1 MRVRPFVPRAICARD
16 FNRGDFL
23 HPVAWDHLCPKR
35 TTLPENNFY
44 CGEVILPTCS
54 CFAPFLICLLLSMY
68 ISIQLVLFC
77 LLVGSFSFLFQMCSS
92 QGCGAN
98 SLLHSRII
106 CSYELA
112 ASRKQCLHQ
121 KRKAPF
127 VLSWLILSPGSFGLS
142 LTAFATCLPIRFMLR
157 PTYSAWFWSK
167 FSFSCSLL
175 YRLGSTLGRS
185 VEGFSSHRFF
195 NESSKI
201 DQFRDGAC
209 VAIVWSNQQG
219 VLAIHSWSLVEWKC

>member
-1 MRVRPFVPRAICARD
+1 M
-16 FNRGDFL
+16 
-23 HPVAWDHLCPKR
+23 
-35 TTLPENNFY
+35 
-44 CGEVILPTCS
+44 PTCC
-54 CFAPFLICLLLSMY
+54 CFFPFLICFLLFIYIYLFNLSFFACL
-68 ISIQLVLFC
+68 SVL
-77 LLVGSFSFLFQMCSS
+77 LISFLFQMCSS

-98 SLLHSRII
+98 SLSNSRII

-121 KRKAPF
+121 KQKAPF

-167 FSFSCSLL
+167 FSFSCCLL

-185 VEGFSSHRFF
+185 AEGFSSHRFF